1 MERFVL
7 TWLCNTAA
15 LWVATKL
22 LDGVHSGGD
31 FWVTLIVAGLVF
43 SLVNMV
49 VKPVV
54 TVLSIPFIIL
64 TLGIALFFVNLLMLF
79 LTSWLVGNFEI
90 DGFWTGVWATVIVWA
105 VNALLDAIFD
115 RRAHE

>member
-1 MERFVL
+1 MERFAV

-22 LDGVHSGGD
+22 LSGVTSGGS
-31 FWVTLIVAGLVF
+31 FWVTLVVAGLVF

-54 TVLSIPFIIL
+54 TILSIPLIIV

-90 DGFWTGVWATVIVWA
+90 DGFWTGVWATLIVWA
-105 VNALLDAIFD
+105 VNGLLDLAFD
-115 RRAHE
+115 RGEHD

>member
-1 MERFVL
+1 MERFIV

-22 LDGVHSGGD
+22 LSGVHSGGD

-43 SLVNMV
+43 SAVNMF

-54 TVLSIPFIIL
+54 TVLSIPLIIV

-79 LTSWLVGNFEI
+79 LTSWLVGNFDI
-90 DGFWTGVWATVIVWA
+90 DGFWTGVAATLIVWA
-105 VNALLDAIFD
+105 VNGLLDLAFD
-115 RRAHE
+115 RDAHD